1 MDEKEELEK
10 GIKNI
15 RKSINRMN
23 EKENKKFSVR
33 MKNIQNAK

>member
-1 MDEKEELEK
+1 MFEKEELK
-10 GIKNI
+10 IGIKNI

-23 EKENKKFSVR
+23 EKENKKFSMR